1 MAVLRY
7 PTADQVIMKRHF
19 LLLPLLLVLLP
30 GCAAKFTNLT
40 PQRLP
45 RSATG
50 LYPFEVAMTS
60 QEQALKWD
68 TIEPMVRIGQEFY
81 PMQPMPLI
89 TNRWE
94 VMIPIPPETEIVHYS
109 YQFLFHKREFGGVSK
124 DSAWSGRYYLQI
136 VDPKPAPPPQ

>member
-1 MAVLRY
+1 MR
-7 PTADQVIMKRHF
+7 KRHF
-19 LLLPLLLVLLP
+19 LLLPLLLVLLS

-45 RSATG
+45 RSTTG

-68 TIEPMVRIGQEFY
+68 TIQPMLRIGEESF

-94 VMIPIPPETEIVHYS
+94 VMVSLPPETEVVHYE
-109 YQFLFHKREFGGVSK
+109 YLFVFQKLGMGGRTK
-124 DSAWSGRYYLQI
+124 DSASSGRYFLQI
-136 VDPKPAPPPQ
+136 VEPKDPPAVPVTPPPQ

>member
-1 MAVLRY
+1 MG
-7 PTADQVIMKRHF
+7 KRHF
-19 LLLPLLLVLLP
+19 LLLPLLLALLP

-50 LYPFEVAMTS
+50 YYPFEVAMTS

-68 TIEPMVRIGQEFY
+68 TIQPMVRIGEEAY

-89 TNRWE
+89 TNRWGA
-94 VMIPIPPETEIVHYS
+94 MIQLPPETEVVHYR
-109 YQFLFHKREFGGVSK
+109 YQFIFQSRGMGQPTK
-124 DSAWSGRYYLQI
+124 DSASSGRYFLQI
-136 VDPKPAPPPQ
+136 VDPKPAPADAKPAPPTPPQ

>member
-1 MAVLRY
+1 MS
-7 PTADQVIMKRHF
+7 KRLF

-60 QEQALKWD
+60 QEQALKWNS
-68 TIEPMVRIGQEFY
+68 IQPMVRIGEEFY
-81 PMQPMPLI
+81 PMQPTPLI

-94 VMIPIPPETEIVHYS
+94 ALIPLPPEASIVHYS
-109 YQFLFHKREFGGVSK
+109 YQFIFNKLEFGGVSK

-136 VDPKPAPPPQ
+136 VDPQPAPPPQ